1 MDTRFQTAATRS
13 DVEPAMH
20 ARRCLQPRMQHR
32 SDRVD
37 EIEVKVGD
45 ARGRRS
51 RHDSH
56 CIRRV
61 KLHGTPAARVVDVG
75 ADVYSAIDRN
85 TDRACHLAE
94 EQLRLAGGPQATQT
108 AVLAA

>member
-1 MDTRFQTAATRS
+1 MRAGVFSRG
-13 DVEPAMH
+13 
-20 ARRCLQPRMQHR
+20 QHR
-32 SDRVD
+32 SDRVG

-61 KLHGTPAARVVDVG
+61 KLHGTSAAGVVDVG
-75 ADVYSAIDRN
+75 GDVYSAIDRD
-85 TDRACHLAE
+85 TDRACRLAE
-94 EQLRLAGGPQATQT
+94 EQLRLAGSPHATQT